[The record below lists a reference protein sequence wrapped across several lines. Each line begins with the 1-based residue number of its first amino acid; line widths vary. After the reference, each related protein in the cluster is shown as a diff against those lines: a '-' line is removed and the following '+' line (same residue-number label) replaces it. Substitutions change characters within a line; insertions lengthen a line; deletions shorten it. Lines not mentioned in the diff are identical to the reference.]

1 MKIRPIRHLLF
12 IEEALRDLLDA
23 VPASVTL
30 RAAERAAGLDLEPED
45 QSIPARVMRLLA
57 RTSDPAAL
65 HAGALAILGSA
76 PTLQVDAAGHA
87 LPRHRWSGPAGAS
100 ALVATCAG
108 CGISGSAPGAKLACA
123 KPDAAEAKQ
132 AQDAQDDAGAQMWA
146 LLIGAL
152 QAACADLAQGLCAAG
167 EARVDV
173 QHHEE
178 RWRAHARWT
187 DAAGE
192 EQTTWVFSFTRGG
205 ALEELARILLAFR
218 RSKALLTVA
227 ATLQAQVWTAGDTY
241 RAIKA
246 AEEELYP
253 YDESFGTAVLSLG
266 EGLLIMPE
274 EQALPRLI
282 EALKPLGYEQA
293 GCPTF
298 PSALHAAL
306 DAQAACDEPHPT
318 VWRLLNVPSSA
329 ARTVANYVA
338 SVWAIPTLPTPYSR
352 KALDVLQAMV
362 LYDSTVLQVGQV
374 PSNEDELETLI
385 RALRTCYQ
393 SSEDPGGA
401 SRWELRQAWEPGLT
415 LLCVEQHLFI
425 VEGVPQVSPHTLAL
439 WMAIRILPL
448 GGPQAGQPEPK
459 RFLLRPERLQAVEE
473 ANARIDAAEGQLEGL
488 KRALAAARPD
498 QKWEVAQGAEGMEIK
513 NPVPMPLKPIEV
525 PEQQG
530 RVALAEPIGGVT
542 ARRADPL
549 GLGDLPALDVQEI
562 IDSIEQTLPPE
573 ASPIVESLRTQAHA
587 QQRHVFE
594 TGNRPPS
601 AETFSNRFA
610 GVPLTAENLENAFKD
625 IPTGAVQQGQLP
637 PETQAQIEAD
647 LEAADIIEIEADPEK
662 A

>member
-12 IEEALRDLLDA
+12 LEEALRDLLDA

-100 ALVATCAG
+100 ALVATCSG
-108 CGISGSAPGAKLACA
+108 CGVSGAEPAAKRACA
-123 KPDAAEAKQ
+123 KPSEADGKQAAE
-132 AQDAQDDAGAQMWA
+132 AQDDAGAQMWE

-152 QAACADLAQGLCAAG
+152 QATCAALAQGLCAAG

-173 QHHEE
+173 QHHQEL
-178 RWRAHARWT
+178 WRAHARWT

-192 EQTTWVFSFTRGG
+192 EQTTWVSSFTRGG
-205 ALEELARILLAFR
+205 ALEELARVLLAFR

-246 AEEELYP
+246 AEEEIYP

-266 EGLLIMPE
+266 EGLLIIPE
-274 EQALPRLI
+274 DQALPRLI
-282 EALKPLGYEQA
+282 EALKPLGYDQA

-306 DAQAACDEPHPT
+306 EAQAACDEPHPT

-338 SVWAIPTLPTPYSR
+338 SVWAIPTLPTPYSK

-374 PSNEDELETLI
+374 PSNEEELETLI

-393 SSEDPGGA
+393 SSEDPGA

-448 GGPQAGQPEPK
+448 GGPQAGQPAPK
-459 RFLLRPERLQAVEE
+459 PFLLRPDRLQAVEE
-473 ANARIDAAEGQLEGL
+473 ANARIDAAEEQLENL
-488 KRALAAARPD
+488 KQALAAARPD
-498 QKWEVAQGAEGMEIK
+498 QKWEVTQGADGLEIK
-513 NPVPMPLKPIEV
+513 GEAPLNLKPPAI
-525 PEQQG
+525 PEQQK

-549 GLGDLPALDVQEI
+549 GLGDDAPALDLQEI

-594 TGNRPPS
+594 TGNGPPP
-601 AETFSNRFA
+601 AEIFSNQFV
-610 GVPLTAENLENAFKD
+610 GVPLTAENLEKAFKNT
-625 IPTGAVQQGQLP
+625 PTWAVQQGRLR
-637 PETQAQIEAD
+637 PETEAQIEAD